1 MTFLLDL
8 KSELLEILRSNER
21 VIKKSKINKIIS
33 KNKSEEDVRQLIQL
47 FYALKLGN
55 IQFVRDSDNKI
66 KMIDNEITGYVEIYS
81 DSDGYL
87 DKFFLIPKTDEITN
101 IEIFESAI
109 KKLNANY
116 EIVFIHNNE
125 KQLKAAK
132 DLNELAV
139 ASMVKIIV
147 AGCVYD
153 EIDGG
158 AIDFETQIEIKRKNI
173 SVLSSGLSDKDVGK
187 FISIKDLLRNML
199 LLSDN
204 SAMDIFIDFLGKNK
218 INKYIKNNTPD
229 KYHENLINNIK
240 LTKTVYGEAWCFDKE
255 YPEKWRSR
263 ALTEVAWFK
272 GLDYFI
278 PLSIIGEIM
287 KDILKQ
293 EWVPWDDLKTNEE
306 LVYKGGSAPGVLS
319 CVWSSRKCSDNNLQ
333 FLFAFNRESIFSL
346 LEELYIFECANKL
359 LHNYLNANT
368 TYDEKGV

>member
-1 MTFLLDL
+1 MIDL

-21 VIKKSKINKIIS
+21 VIKKSKIKKIIS
-33 KNKSEEDVRQLIQL
+33 KNKSEEDIRQLIQL

-55 IQFVRDSDNKI
+55 IQFVRDTDNNKI
-66 KMIDNEITGYVEIYS
+66 KMIDNGITGYLEIYS
-81 DSDGYL
+81 DPDGYL

-101 IEIFESAI
+101 IRVFESAI

-116 EIVFIHNNE
+116 EIIFIHNNE
-125 KQLKAAK
+125 KQLETSKG
-132 DLNELAV
+132 LNELAV

-153 EIDGG
+153 EINSG

-173 SVLSSGLSDKDVGK
+173 SVLSSGISDKDVGK

-204 SAMDIFIDFLGKNK
+204 SAMDIFIDFLRKDK
-218 INKYIKNNTPD
+218 INKYIKNNTPN

-240 LTKTVYGEAWCFDKE
+240 LTKTVYGEAWCFDKDH
-255 YPEKWRSR
+255 PEKWRNR
-263 ALTEVAWFK
+263 ALTEVAWVK

-293 EWVPWDDLKTNEE
+293 EWIPWDDLNTNEE

-319 CVWSSRKCSDNNLQ
+319 CIWASRKCSDNNLQ

-359 LHNYLNANT
+359 LHYNLNANT